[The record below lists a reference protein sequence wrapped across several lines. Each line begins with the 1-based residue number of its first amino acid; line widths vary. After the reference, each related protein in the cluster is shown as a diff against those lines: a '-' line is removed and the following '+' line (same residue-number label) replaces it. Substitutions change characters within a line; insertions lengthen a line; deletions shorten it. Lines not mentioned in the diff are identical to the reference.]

1 MGPVLVLTLHP
12 KSSAGLGRGRVRE
25 PAKKSIPAAKA
36 GQGRRWSP
44 ADWAG
49 PRGRRA
55 CALARGL
62 ATIHMNSSYPSPPLP
77 WQRAN
82 CWKCFKST
90 STPKGKG
97 KAKARQAKK
106 ISIGASE
113 KRHVATSRWC
123 ISALAS
129 VAEINFFV
137 LLAHEI
143 HTPTVLICL
152 ADVSVTSRLTS
163 VPSGKSPVHICPLA
177 CPGWVLHAGGRSRN
191 IVDANLSVLR
201 EKMEVIKMRERLEKC
216 CNNKH
221 QQCGW
226 NYAAGYN
233 YKLRRAREVS
243 TFFEL
248 MQLVC
253 VTVGA
258 TCFTAT
264 LCLVLVSLL
273 GNLNQ

>member
-1 MGPVLVLTLHP
+1 M
-12 KSSAGLGRGRVRE
+12 
-25 PAKKSIPAAKA
+25 AKA
-36 GQGRRWSP
+36 SSLCSLHVLQPSIRSSCSRRP
-44 ADWAG
+44 HIMQV
-49 PRGRRA
+49 RA
-55 CALARGL
+55 QSLD
-62 ATIHMNSSYPSPPLP
+62 
-77 WQRAN
+77 
-82 CWKCFKST
+82 
-90 STPKGKG
+90 
-97 KAKARQAKK
+97 
-106 ISIGASE
+106 E
-113 KRHVATSRWC
+113 
-123 ISALAS
+123 
-129 VAEINFFV
+129 
-137 LLAHEI
+137 
-143 HTPTVLICL
+143 
-152 ADVSVTSRLTS
+152 
-163 VPSGKSPVHICPLA
+163 
-177 CPGWVLHAGGRSRN
+177 GRSRN

-273 GNLNQ
+273 VNLNQ